1 MFLTNVTISIPF
13 KSAGN
18 SIVQKPVDFEVYR
31 EEDIY
36 TIKPLLSLD
45 ELRLANLPGELK
57 FIYNN
62 GHVESLHG
70 IKDGNLHVMQ
80 DVYTAL
86 SDINFKKL

>member
-1 MFLTNVTISIPF
+1 MFLTNITISIPF

-18 SIVQKPVDFEVYR
+18 NIVQKSVEFEVYS
-31 EEDIY
+31 ENEIY
-36 TIKPLLSLD
+36 TIKPLLSKD
-45 ELRLANLPGELK
+45 DLRLANLPGELK

-62 GHVESLHG
+62 GNVESLRG

-86 SDINFKKL
+86 SEIDFKKL

>member
-1 MFLTNVTISIPF
+1 MFLTNVTITVPF

-18 SIVQKPVDFEVYR
+18 IIVQKPVEFEVYR
-31 EEDIY
+31 EEEIY
-36 TIKPLLSLD
+36 MIKPLLTVD

-57 FIYNN
+57 FLYKDGN
-62 GHVESLHG
+62 VESLRG
-70 IKDGNLHVMQ
+70 AKDGNLHVMQ